1 MLYSLSLHNISIPF
15 MYRLGT
21 KVIKMDNRLLL
32 ALAFIMG
39 FIGCVLMGDWQ
50 AIGHDPCS
58 STNAS
63 VIQQFNTSM
72 NSSELTDGD
81 YGWSG
86 ISSTS
91 MASGLNSGFDT
102 MYYSGDS
109 FVPYPELSD
118 EINVT
123 SNSNQTLLERCEAQ
137 SSSSHQCFWNPN
149 SRITGEFC
157 NTCHASCHSQQ
168 KSSNLY
174 QFSAGVLLLAL
185 AASLGFVFI
194 SAIASGYTPV
204 ESQVCVVLYCR
215 AC

>member
-1 MLYSLSLHNISIPF
+1 MKI
-15 MYRLGT
+15 
-21 KVIKMDNRLLL
+21 DNRLLL

-39 FIGCVLMGDWQ
+39 LIGCVLMGDWQ

-58 STNAS
+58 STNANAT
-63 VIQQFNTSM
+63 QQFNTSI
-72 NSSELTDGD
+72 NSSELTDTD

-86 ISSTS
+86 IS

-109 FVPYPELSD
+109 FVPYPAQSD

-123 SNSNQTLLERCEAQ
+123 SNFSQTLVERCEAL
-137 SSSSHQCFWNPN
+137 SSSSYQCFWNPN

-168 KSSNLY
+168 KSSNFY

-185 AASLGFVFI
+185 AGSLGFVFI

>member
-1 MLYSLSLHNISIPF
+1 M
-15 MYRLGT
+15 
-21 KVIKMDNRLLL
+21 KMDNRLLL

-39 FIGCVLMGDWQ
+39 LIGCVLMGDWQ

-58 STNAS
+58 LTNDNAT
-63 VIQQFNTSM
+63 QQFNTSI
-72 NSSELTDGD
+72 NSSELTDTD

-91 MASGLNSGFDT
+91 MALGRNSRFDT
-102 MYYSGDS
+102 IHYSGDS
-109 FVPYPELSD
+109 FVPYPALSD

-123 SNSNQTLLERCEAQ
+123 SNFNLTLLERCEAQ

-149 SRITGEFC
+149 SRITGEHC

-168 KSSNLY
+168 KSSNFY

-185 AASLGFVFI
+185 ASSLGFMFI
-194 SAIASGYTPV
+194 SAITSGYTPV
-204 ESQVCVVLYCR
+204 ESQVCALLYCR